1 MLDVYLHLLTQA
13 QRRRALLGDPSWSGA
28 SQEALREQIAKQE
41 AKTRAA
47 LASEMAAQS
56 ASSSTVPNS
65 YRGASRSGRGHPSA
79 RPAHRG
85 NGIRGGRVVAAVTV
99 FRELPL
105 RVLHQ
110 IVLLFPP
117 LHVDTIFCPLRSLVQ
132 AQVRSNVFSMQ
143 HCLLDSDT
151 RATTPSSTSANARTR
166 AGSSIP
172 VRGQA
177 SR

>member
-85 NGIRGGRVVAAVTV
+85 NGIRGGRGSGGSNSVSRASTS
-99 FRELPL
+99 R
-105 RVLHQ
+105 
-110 IVLLFPP
+110 PP
-117 LHVDTIFCPLRSLVQ
+117 
-132 AQVRSNVFSMQ
+132 
-143 HCLLDSDT
+143 SD
-151 RATTPSSTSANARTR
+151 RATLSTATRGHHLLSSSFSRSSTSTFERFFYAALLT
-166 AGSSIP
+166 
-172 VRGQA
+172 
-177 SR
+177 

>member
-47 LASEMAAQS
+47 SASEMAAQS

-85 NGIRGGRVVAAVTV
+85 NGIRGGRGSGSSNSVSRASTS
-99 FRELPL
+99 R
-105 RVLHQ
+105 
-110 IVLLFPP
+110 PP
-117 LHVDTIFCPLRSLVQ
+117 SG
-132 AQVRSNVFSMQ
+132 
-143 HCLLDSDT
+143 
-151 RATTPSSTSANARTR
+151 RATLSTATRGHHPLSSSFSHSSTSTFERFLCSIAYLTQTHAQPHLHRHQPMHVPGLAR
-166 AGSSIP
+166 
-172 VRGQA
+172 QYL
-177 SR
+177 